1 MSELDTKAEA
11 LIGDM
16 KPTSPS
22 AAPGQNFLPPETRRG
37 IPGQYGSTPVWRA
50 GDGPATLFVHGWD
63 DTHRI
68 WRRFAQDFLQ
78 NTRPVLMMDLPAHG
92 ASKQDIC
99 TPETAGVSVAEVCA
113 AEGPVD
119 TIIAHSFGCD
129 AAVSAIAAGAHAD
142 YLVLIAPALLEWA
155 DYQRLKGHDD
165 ATITRAGELLA
176 ERGGVIA
183 RTDYRAALTGYKGA
197 ILLIGSEADE
207 SSPLELIRQLVADL
221 PAAKL
226 VEDDALS
233 HRDLALDPRI
243 LSEITAFLGY

>member
-1 MSELDTKAEA
+1 MSELDTRAEA

-16 KPTSPS
+16 RPTSPS
-22 AAPGQNFLPPETRRG
+22 AAPGQNFLPPETRRE
-37 IPGQYGSTPVWRA
+37 IPGQYGCTPVWRA

-92 ASKQDIC
+92 ASKAGIC
-99 TPETAGVSVAEVCA
+99 TPETAGVSVTDVCA

-129 AAVSAIAAGAHAD
+129 AAVRAIAAGAQAD

-165 ATITRAGELLA
+165 ATIMRAGELLA

-183 RTDYRAALTGYKGA
+183 RTDYRAALSDYKGA
-197 ILLIGSEADE
+197 VLLIGSQADA
-207 SSPLELIRQLVADL
+207 SSPLELIRQLAGDL

-233 HRDLALDPRI
+233 HRDLALDARI

>member
-11 LIGDM
+11 LIDDM

-22 AAPGQNFLPPETRRG
+22 AAPGQNFLPPETRRD

-50 GDGPATLFVHGWD
+50 GNGPATLFVHGWD

-92 ASKQDIC
+92 ASKADIC
-99 TPETAGVSVAEVCA
+99 TPETAGISVADVCT
-113 AEGPVD
+113 AEGPFD

-129 AAVSAIAAGAHAD
+129 AAVRAIAAGADAD

-165 ATITRAGELLA
+165 ATITRAGELLG

-183 RTDYRAALTGYKGA
+183 RTDYRAALTDYKGA

-207 SSPLELIRQLVADL
+207 SSPLELIRQLAADL
-221 PAAKL
+221 PTAKL